1 MVCRA
6 VQVNFGLRIADC
18 GLRILKNRI
27 RSCKL
32 NGTALILAMRSVK
45 SEIRNSQS
53 EILKMRYGNR
63 YQFGLT
69 LLTGFF
75 LLATLIA
82 VLLYGLTPATPAT
95 RGPLLLTAFVAILLG
110 ALVCILFFLRWVLRP
125 YRQLVGEAEK
135 ASVQSRAPKSRDEAE
150 FVLETFQSV
159 VAQLQEQRQA
169 LEQLSN
175 QASKRADSAER
186 FSERIVAS
194 VPSALIAFDG
204 GGKSLVVN
212 APGRALLELDGE
224 LDGDALG
231 QPVAVI
237 LHKLPELAEMVAE
250 CLHSGKIYRREEI
263 ETVTSEQIPR
273 RLGAT
278 VAPIDLASDRGP
290 RGALCLLTDI
300 TEVTQLR
307 EQVALKKN
315 LESLGEM
322 SAGLA
327 HEFKNAIAT
336 LHGYVQL
343 LQSLELDDKARGT
356 ASSLLNEVRNLSD
369 MVTSFL
375 NFARPQPLQ
384 LDEVNLEEVIADCA
398 SELAPLFEQ
407 ANVELLITGT
417 AGVLPASE
425 SSGILPA
432 EQTKESGQDTRAPR
446 QIHADGAPSS
456 IRADERMLRQAL
468 LNLIRNAAE
477 AIPEAQTDR
486 RVAVVS
492 STELDRA
499 GKDWALVEIKDTGVG
514 IPAADLQRIFIPFF
528 TTKATGHG
536 VGLALA
542 HRVVTQHGGTL
553 TASNAKDGGAVFT
566 VRLPL

>member
-1 MVCRA
+1 MTR
-6 VQVNFGLRIADC
+6 
-18 GLRILKNRI
+18 
-27 RSCKL
+27 
-32 NGTALILAMRSVK
+32 
-45 SEIRNSQS
+45 
-53 EILKMRYGNR
+53 NR

-75 LLATLIA
+75 LLATLFA
-82 VLLYGLTPATPAT
+82 VLLYALTPTTPAT

-110 ALVCILFFLRWVLRP
+110 ALVCILFFLRWVFRP

-135 ASVQSRAPKSRDEAE
+135 ASVESRAPKSRDEAE

-169 LEQLSN
+169 LEQLSK

-204 GGKSLVVN
+204 TGHSMVIN
-212 APGRALLELDGE
+212 APGRALLELDGS
-224 LDGDALG
+224 ALG
-231 QPVAVI
+231 
-237 LHKLPELAEMVAE
+237 LPATTLLQRIPQLAEMVE
-250 CLHSGKIYRREEI
+250 QCLQTGKLYRREEI
-263 ETVTSEQIPR
+263 ESLTSEQMPR

-278 VAPIDLASDRGP
+278 VAPIDLLSDRGP

-343 LQSLELDDKARGT
+343 LQSLELDEEASVT

-384 LDEVNLEEVIADCA
+384 LDEVDLDELINDCA
-398 SELAPLFEQ
+398 SELAPVFKQ
-407 ANVELLITGT
+407 AEVELLITGT
-417 AGVLPASE
+417 AGLPTGSA
-425 SSGILPA
+425 GILPA
-432 EQTKESGQDTRAPR
+432 RETGDVSFAGKEEGGLYARAP
-446 QIHADGAPSS
+446 GL

-468 LNLIRNAAE
+468 LNVVRNAAE
-477 AIPEAQTDR
+477 AIPESQTQRRVEVHSSTDR
-486 RVAVVS
+486 DA
-492 STELDRA
+492 A
-499 GKDWALVEIKDTGVG
+499 G
-514 IPAADLQRIFIPFF
+514 QRW
-528 TTKATGHG
+528 
-536 VGLALA
+536 
-542 HRVVTQHGGTL
+542 
-553 TASNAKDGGAVFT
+553 
-566 VRLPL
+566 

>member
-1 MVCRA
+1 MTR
-6 VQVNFGLRIADC
+6 
-18 GLRILKNRI
+18 
-27 RSCKL
+27 
-32 NGTALILAMRSVK
+32 
-45 SEIRNSQS
+45 
-53 EILKMRYGNR
+53 NR

-75 LLATLIA
+75 LLATSIA
-82 VLLYGLTPATPAT
+82 VLLYAVMPATPAT

-110 ALVCILFFLRWVLRP
+110 ALVCILFFLRWVFRP

-135 ASVQSRAPKSRDEAE
+135 APVESRAPKSRDEAE

-169 LEQLSN
+169 LEQLSSE
-175 QASKRADSAER
+175 ASKRADSAER

-204 GGKSLVVN
+204 AGHSMVIN
-212 APGRALLELDGE
+212 APGRALLGIDG
-224 LDGDALG
+224 GALG
-231 QPVAVI
+231 QPVGEI
-237 LHKLPELAEMVAE
+237 LHNVPQLAKMVE
-250 CLHSGKIYRREEI
+250 DCLRSGMVYRREEI
-263 ETVTSEQIPR
+263 ETVTAEQLPR

-278 VAPIDLASDRGP
+278 VAPIELMSDRGP

-343 LQSLELDDKARGT
+343 LQSLELDEKARST
-356 ASSLLNEVRNLSD
+356 ASSLLNEVRSLSD

-375 NFARPQPLQ
+375 NFARPQPLE
-384 LDEVNLEEVIADCA
+384 LAEVNLDELIRDCA
-398 SELAPLFEQ
+398 TELAPIFKQ
-407 ANVELLITGT
+407 AKVALLITGT
-417 AGVLPASE
+417 AGVPPALRNVSDNYTDNA
-425 SSGILPA
+425 I
-432 EQTKESGQDTRAPR
+432 R
-446 QIHADGAPSS
+446 

-477 AIPEAQTDR
+477 AIPESQTDR
-486 RVAVVS
+486 RVEVSKSTSRDKSGQGWAV
-492 STELDRA
+492 
-499 GKDWALVEIKDTGVG
+499 VEIKDTGEG

-528 TTKATGHG
+528 TTKAAGHG

-542 HRVVTQHGGTL
+542 HRVITQHGGTL
-553 TASNAKDGGAVFT
+553 TASNGKDGGAVFSL
-566 VRLPL
+566 RLPQ

>member
-1 MVCRA
+1 
-6 VQVNFGLRIADC
+6 
-18 GLRILKNRI
+18 
-27 RSCKL
+27 
-32 NGTALILAMRSVK
+32 MR
-45 SEIRNSQS
+45 
-53 EILKMRYGNR
+53 GNR

-69 LLTGFF
+69 LLTGLF
-75 LLATLIA
+75 LLATLFA
-82 VLLYGLTPATPAT
+82 VLLYAFTPATPAT

-110 ALVCILFFLRWVLRP
+110 SLVCLVFLLRWLLRP

-135 ASVQSRAPKSRDEAE
+135 ASTGGGAYKSQDEGE
-150 FVLETFQSV
+150 FVLATFQSV
-159 VAQLQEQRQA
+159 VAQLQEQRKA
-169 LEQLSN
+169 LEHLSA

-194 VPSALIAFDG
+194 VPSGLIAFDG
-204 GGKSLVVN
+204 SGNSMVIN
-212 APGRALLELDGE
+212 APGRALLQVDGA
-224 LDGDALG
+224 ALG
-231 QPVAVI
+231 QPVGSLLLNI
-237 LHKLPELAEMVAE
+237 PHLAELVQD
-250 CLHSGKIYRREEI
+250 CLATGKLYRREELEI
-263 ETVTSEQIPR
+263 LTAEKQPR

-278 VAPIDLASDRGP
+278 VAPIELSPGQGE

-300 TEVTQLR
+300 TEVTNLR

-343 LQSLELDDKARGT
+343 LQNLEMNETGRTA
-356 ASSLLNEVRNLSD
+356 ASSLLNEVRNLSE

-384 LDEVNLEEVIADCA
+384 LDEVNLMELIDECA
-398 SELAPLFEQ
+398 VELAPVFKQHE
-407 ANVELLITGT
+407 VELKLGR
-417 AGVLPASE
+417 ASQ
-425 SSGILPA
+425 L
-432 EQTKESGQDTRAPR
+432 TL
-446 QIHADGAPSS
+446 
-456 IRADERMLRQAL
+456 RADERMLRQAL

-477 AIPEAQTDR
+477 AIPEGKSER
-486 RVAVVS
+486 RVEVESSSDSDQSGRKWAVVVIS
-492 STELDRA
+492 
-499 GKDWALVEIKDTGVG
+499 DTGEG

-528 TTKATGHG
+528 TTKPTGHG

-553 TASNAKDGGAVFT
+553 QAANGSRGGAVLT
-566 VRLPL
+566 VRLPA

>member
-1 MVCRA
+1 
-6 VQVNFGLRIADC
+6 
-18 GLRILKNRI
+18 
-27 RSCKL
+27 
-32 NGTALILAMRSVK
+32 
-45 SEIRNSQS
+45 
-53 EILKMRYGNR
+53 MRYGNR

-75 LLATLIA
+75 LIATLIA
-82 VLLYGLTPATPAT
+82 VLLYALTPTTPAT

-110 ALVCILFFLRWVLRP
+110 ALVCILLFLRWVLRP

-135 ASVQSRAPKSRDEAE
+135 ASGEPRAPKSKDEAE

-159 VAQLQEQRQA
+159 VAQLQEQRKA
-169 LEQLSN
+169 LEQLSS

-194 VPSALIAFDG
+194 VPSALLAFDG
-204 GGKSLVVN
+204 NGHSMVIN
-212 APGRALLELDGE
+212 APGRVLLDLDAG
-224 LDGDALG
+224 ALG
-231 QPVAVI
+231 QPVAKI
-237 LHKLPELAEMVAE
+237 LHKIPQLAEMVE
-250 CLHSGKIYRREEI
+250 QCLQTGKLYRREEI
-263 ETVTSEQIPR
+263 EIVTAEQMPR

-278 VAPIDLASDRGP
+278 IAPIDLSSDRGP

-343 LQSLELDDKARGT
+343 LQSLELDEEARGT

-384 LDEVNLEEVIADCA
+384 VDEVNLNELVTDCA
-398 SELAPLFEQ
+398 NELAPIFKQAEVELRLNGTADARDSQQGSPVLDSPAAGSAKVFAGSGHILPVSKTTASAPAELAPL
-407 ANVELLITGT
+407 I
-417 AGVLPASE
+417 
-425 SSGILPA
+425 
-432 EQTKESGQDTRAPR
+432 
-446 QIHADGAPSS
+446 
-456 IRADERMLRQAL
+456 IRGDERMLRQAL

-477 AIPEAQTDR
+477 AIRESQTDR
-486 RVAVVS
+486 RVEVLS
-492 STELDRA
+492 STERDSA
-499 GKDWALVEIKDTGVG
+499 GKAWALVEIKDTGEG
-514 IPAADLQRIFIPFF
+514 IPIADLQRIFIPFF

-542 HRVVTQHGGTL
+542 HRVITQHGGTL
-553 TASNAKDGGAVFT
+553 TAANGKGGGAVFSL
-566 VRLPL
+566 RLPA

>member
-1 MVCRA
+1 
-6 VQVNFGLRIADC
+6 
-18 GLRILKNRI
+18 
-27 RSCKL
+27 
-32 NGTALILAMRSVK
+32 
-45 SEIRNSQS
+45 
-53 EILKMRYGNR
+53 MRYGNR

-82 VLLYGLTPATPAT
+82 VLLYALTPATPAT

-110 ALVCILFFLRWVLRP
+110 ALLCILFFLRWVLRP

-135 ASVQSRAPKSRDEAE
+135 APVQSRAPKSRDEAE

-175 QASKRADSAER
+175 QASRRADSAER

-204 GGKSLVVN
+204 AGRSMALN

-224 LDGDALG
+224 IDGDALG

-278 VAPIDLASDRGP
+278 VAPIDLASD

-384 LDEVNLEEVIADCA
+384 LDEVNLDELIADCA
-398 SELAPLFEQ
+398 SELAPLFKQ
-407 ANVELLITGT
+407 ADVELLITGT
-417 AGVLPASE
+417 APGSA
-425 SSGILPA
+425 GILPA
-432 EQTKESGQDTRAPR
+432 NQIRKGGQDARAPR
-446 QIHADGAPSS
+446 PINTDDALSS

-477 AIPEAQTDR
+477 AIPEDQRDR
-486 RVAVVS
+486 RVNVVS
-492 STELDRA
+492 STERDRT
-499 GKDWALVEIKDTGVG
+499 GKDWAVVEIKDTGEG
-514 IPAADLQRIFIPFF
+514 IPPADLQRIFIPFF